1 MKVEESF
8 SPDLVGGRYYVT
20 PERFAQLIGLG
31 DRLALVQRWIDL
43 GEVPSRII
51 GGHLLVDLSAMLK
64 QSNSPT

>member
-8 SPDLVGGRYYVT
+8 SPDLFEGRYYLT
-20 PERFAQLIGLG
+20 PERFAQLIGMG
-31 DRLALVQRWIDL
+31 DRLAVVQRWIDL

-64 QSNSPT
+64 RTDPQR